1 MLDDIVDEFNNTYH
15 TAIKM
20 EMVDVKSDSYAKYN
34 VNYNEK
40 NLKSKVG
47 DHVKSLEYKT
57 IFVKRY
63 TPNWQN

>member
-1 MLDDIVDEFNNTYH
+1 
-15 TAIKM
+15 
-20 EMVDVKSDSYAKYN
+20 MVDVKSDSYAKYN

-40 NLKSKVG
+40 NLKSKAG

>member
-20 EMVDVKSDSYAKYN
+20 KMVDVKSDSYAKYN
-34 VNYNEK
+34 VNYNET

-47 DHVKSLEYKT
+47 DHVKSLEYKA